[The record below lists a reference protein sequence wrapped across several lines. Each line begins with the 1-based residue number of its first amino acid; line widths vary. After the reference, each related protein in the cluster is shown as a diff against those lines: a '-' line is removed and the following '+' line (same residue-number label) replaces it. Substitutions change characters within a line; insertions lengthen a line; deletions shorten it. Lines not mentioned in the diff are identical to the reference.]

1 MTSVKL
7 DICLKRGLFLSTL
20 DPIHRMA
27 TTARCL
33 PLDRAGLQLNG
44 DAYPGSRTIAAAPAS
59 VRLTP
64 ARPPPP
70 PPPPPRRAPPPPA
83 GDGYRPMEWP
93 PPSAFRNSRPDP
105 RGRS

>member
-59 VRLTP
+59 VRL
-64 ARPPPP
+64 
-70 PPPPPRRAPPPPA
+70 PPA
-83 GDGYRPMEWP
+83 ASCDHPSETAIARWSGRRRVLSGTAVLIPEDGQ
-93 PPSAFRNSRPDP
+93 
-105 RGRS
+105 